1 MASKSKLQ
9 EKVKSLESTGGADSE
24 ELLPLLEQLAAV
36 CGRAGEYDEAK
47 GYYQRSLQI
56 LDKVW
61 KSTANSDALIKTHH
75 SLGLLHR
82 IEKSFEAAETHYKK
96 ALELSIQRYGE
107 KSQETITRR
116 NYLAGLYFAWERF
129 EDAEALLSTS
139 LAFYEQTLG
148 ADHEVTA
155 VALYAMALV
164 TRRGA
169 LRPTSKVPSG
179 LEIAPV
185 ATRSSAEYYD
195 RSVQLMKVDIKALSM
210 DKPHDLFL
218 ALMNL
223 SHHSYSDGK
232 YDEAEELFRHSLLT
246 ELEEIWPKH
255 PLVTDSYQL
264 LGDLVCAFG
273 MPEQAESLYRNA
285 LAIRRDVFGEKH
297 EKVAASAHSLGTLL
311 ANNQRFA
318 EAEPLLKQA
327 CEIRRSGSFPPV
339 LAISL
344 KAYANVLRALR
355 QDDNANTIAAEAESI
370 LQKFGHN

>member
-1 MASKSKLQ
+1 MSGKSELEQ
-9 EKVKSLESTGGADSE
+9 ELIALESANGAAST
-24 ELLPLLEQLAAV
+24 ELLPQLEQLAAV
-36 CGRAGEYDEAK
+36 CGRAGEYNEAK
-47 GYYQRSLQI
+47 EHYQRSLDI
-56 LDKVW
+56 LDKAW
-61 KSTANSDALIKTHH
+61 KSVTTRDALIKVHH

-96 ALELSIQRYGE
+96 ALDLSVERFGD
-107 KSQETITRR
+107 KSLETMTRR
-116 NYLAGLYFAWERF
+116 NYLAGVYFASERF
-129 EDAEALLSTS
+129 DEADQLLQTS
-139 LAFYEQTLG
+139 LAFYEETLG
-148 ADHEVTA
+148 KDHEVTA
-155 VALYAMALV
+155 LALYALALV

-169 LRPTSKVPSG
+169 LRATTKVPSG

-185 ATRSSAEYYD
+185 ATRVSEEYYE

-223 SHHSYSDGK
+223 SYHSFADGK

-264 LGDLVCAFG
+264 LGDLCCAYG
-273 MPEQAESLYRNA
+273 MPAQAESLYRNA
-285 LAIRRDVFGEKH
+285 LSIREDVFGGEH

-311 ANNQRFA
+311 ASNERFS
-318 EAEPLLKQA
+318 EAEPYLKQA
-327 CEIRRSGSFPPV
+327 CDIRRSGAFPPV

-344 KAYANVLRALR
+344 KAYAGALRALK
-355 QDDNANTIAAEAESI
+355 QDDKAKTIANEAESI
-370 LQKFGHN
+370 LQKFGHS